1 MKRQEGLPR
10 RLDPDESWVR
20 TTIDESIANFSSIV
34 SFPVAFPAPR
44 VFMHL
49 E

>member
-1 MKRQEGLPR
+1 MTRQEGLPR
-10 RLDPDESWVR
+10 LLDRDESWVR
-20 TTIDESIANFSSIV
+20 TTIDESIAIFSSFG

-49 E
+49 V